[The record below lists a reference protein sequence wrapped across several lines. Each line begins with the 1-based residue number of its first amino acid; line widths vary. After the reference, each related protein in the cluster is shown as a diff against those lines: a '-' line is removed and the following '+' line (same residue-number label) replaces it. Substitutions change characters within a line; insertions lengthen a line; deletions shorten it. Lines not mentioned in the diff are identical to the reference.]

1 MTRLLRSYSFRL
13 TLLYVG
19 LFGVSVM
26 VIFAVVYGATAG
38 YMVGGLELSVEAEMS
53 ALLDART
60 AGGLPGLIAA
70 VNEHASGPN
79 HRSTFTLLQDASG
92 KRLAGNLPAQPV
104 RLGWQDLPLPSAAD
118 EGADEEDTVHAKGL
132 TLNGLYLLVGESTFQ
147 LKETREFMVR
157 SIGWGLL
164 VMAALALIGG
174 MVMSA
179 SLLRRVEAVRRTAQ
193 EIMAGDL
200 SRRVPTRGTGDDF
213 DQLSASLNEMLDR
226 IQTLMEGLRQVTND
240 IAHDLRTPLTR
251 LRQRLEAA
259 RLKARTVED
268 YTSILDSTLGDT
280 DQILRTFGA
289 MLRIAQI
296 EAGTARSRFT
306 DVDLSEVL
314 RAIVDLYA
322 AFAEDQKQELSGQI
336 ADGVRVHGDRELLTQ
351 MLVNPVENALRHCPA
366 GTRIAVRLERLEGA
380 ILCTIADNGP
390 GIPRHEHDK
399 VFRRFYRLDS
409 SRATP
414 GNGLGLSLVAAI
426 AELHGIAVTLGDN
439 QPGLVVSL
447 RFPPVT
453 PQSEAGGSQGR
464 EQRTATSG

>member
-19 LFGVSVM
+19 LFGLSVL
-26 VIFAVVYGATAG
+26 VIFAVVYGATSG
-38 YMVGGLELSVEAEMS
+38 YMIGGLELSVQAQMS
-53 ALLDART
+53 DLLDART
-60 AGGLPGLIAA
+60 AGGQAGLIAA
-70 VNEHASGPN
+70 INEHAGGPN
-79 HRSTFTLLQDASG
+79 HRSTYALLQDAG
-92 KRLAGNLPAQPV
+92 GRKLAGNLPAQQA
-104 RLGWQDLPLPSAAD
+104 RLGWQDVPLPIGEDGAD
-118 EGADEEDTVHAKGL
+118 EGDTVHAKGL
-132 TLNGLYLLVGESTFQ
+132 VVNGLYLLVGESTFQ
-147 LKETREFMVR
+147 LKEIREFIAR

-164 VMAALALIGG
+164 VTAALALVGG

-179 SLLRRVEAVRRTAQ
+179 GLLRRVEAVRRTAQ

-226 IQTLMEGLRQVTND
+226 IQTLMEGLQQVSND

-268 YTSILDSTLGDT
+268 YAGIVDSTLGDT

-296 EAGTARSRFT
+296 EAGTARSRFA
-306 DVDLSEVL
+306 DVDLSDVL

-322 AFAEDQKQELSGQI
+322 AFAEDQKQELTGQI
-336 ADGVRVHGDRELLTQ
+336 AESATVHGDRELLTQ
-351 MLVNPVENALRHCPA
+351 MLVNLVENALRHSPA
-366 GTRIAVRLERLEGA
+366 GTRIEVRLTREAGS
-380 ILCTIADNGP
+380 IHCSVADDGP
-390 GIPRHEHDK
+390 GIPREEYDK
-399 VFRRFYRLDS
+399 VFRRFYRLDT

-414 GNGLGLSLVAAI
+414 GSGLGLSLVAAI
-426 AELHGIAVTLGDN
+426 AALHGVAINLADNRPGLRVELH
-439 QPGLVVSL
+439 
-447 RFPPVT
+447 FPQAA
-453 PQSEAGGSQGR
+453 PQEPPAAR
-464 EQRTATSG
+464 A

>member
-19 LFGVSVM
+19 LFGLSVL
-26 VIFAVVYGATAG
+26 VIFAVVYGATSS
-38 YMVGGLELSVEAEMS
+38 YMIGGLELSVQAEMS
-53 ALLDART
+53 DLLDART
-60 AGGLPGLIAA
+60 AGGESGLIAA
-70 VNEHASGPN
+70 VNEHAGGLN
-79 HRSTFTLLQDASG
+79 HRSTYALLQDAG
-92 KRLAGNLPAQPV
+92 GRKLAGNLPAQQP
-104 RLGWQDLPLPSAAD
+104 RLGWQDLPLPGSE
-118 EGADEEDTVHAKGL
+118 EGAEEGDTVHAKGL
-132 TLNGLYLLVGESTFQ
+132 VVSGLYLLVGESTFQ
-147 LKETREFMVR
+147 LKEIREFIAR
-157 SIGWGLL
+157 AIGWGLL
-164 VMAALALIGG
+164 VTAALALAGG

-179 SLLRRVEAVRRTAQ
+179 GLLRRVEAVRRTAQ

-226 IQTLMEGLRQVTND
+226 IQTLMEGLQQVSND

-251 LRQRLEAA
+251 LRQRLETA

-268 YTSILDSTLGDT
+268 YAGIFDSTLGDT

-306 DVDLSEVL
+306 DVDLSAVL

-322 AFAEDQKQELSGQI
+322 AFAEDQKQELTGHI
-336 ADGVRVHGDRELLTQ
+336 ADGAIVHGDRELLTQ
-351 MLVNPVENALRHCPA
+351 MLVNLVENALRHSPA
-366 GTRIAVRLERLEGA
+366 GTRIEVRLARE
-380 ILCTIADNGP
+380 ADGLHCSVSDDGP
-390 GIPRHEHDK
+390 GIPSEEYDK

-414 GNGLGLSLVAAI
+414 GSGLGLSLVAAI
-426 AELHGIAVTLGDN
+426 ADLHGVSIRLADN
-439 QPGLVVSL
+439 RPGLRVEL
-447 RFPPVT
+447 RFPQAAPRLN
-453 PQSEAGGSQGR
+453 PA
-464 EQRTATSG
+464 ATTIP

>member
-19 LFGVSVM
+19 LFGVSVL
-26 VIFAVVYGATAG
+26 VIFAVVYGATAS
-38 YMVGGLELSVEAEMS
+38 YMVGGLEQSVDAEMS

-70 VNEHASGPN
+70 VNEHAGGPN
-79 HRSTFTLLQDASG
+79 HRATYTLLQDGSG
-92 KRLAGNLPAQPV
+92 QRLAGNLPTQPA
-104 RLGWQDLPLPSAAD
+104 RLGWQDLPLPNAAD
-118 EGADEEDTVHAKGL
+118 EDDAIHARAL
-132 TLNGLYLLVGESTFQ
+132 RLNGLYLLVGKSTFQ
-147 LKETREFMVR
+147 LKETREFMAR

-164 VMAALALIGG
+164 AMAALALIGG

-268 YTSILDSTLGDT
+268 YTSILDSTLDDT

-306 DVDLSEVL
+306 DVDLSGVL

-336 ADGVRVHGDRELLTQ
+336 ADGVSVHGDRELLTQ
-351 MLVNPVENALRHCPA
+351 MMVNLVENALRHCPA
-366 GTRIAVRLERLEGA
+366 GTRIAVRLERPAGA

-390 GIPRHEHDK
+390 GIPKEEHDK

-414 GNGLGLSLVAAI
+414 GSGLGLSLVAAI
-426 AELHGIAVTLGDN
+426 AELHGVAVTLGDN
-439 QPGLVVSL
+439 QPGLKVSL
-447 RFPPVT
+447 RFPPAT
-453 PQSEAGGSQGR
+453 IDSEGSGGQGR
-464 EQRTATSG
+464 DVIPG